1 MDLLW
6 FLTGIVIILF
16 IARYNE
22 SNKLFWTLLISF
34 TGSFAVAT
42 TVMKITNHN
51 SKEEVKKSVIQTCPT
66 QAPANTLSFLDVTN
80 DIQAGTIGI
89 SIPKPVSQE
98 LYMSDNTIRTSEG
111 SIRPSDVK
119 FNLIKP
125 PWYDLHISTA
135 RDDNTLSLNFI

>member
-6 FLTGIVIILF
+6 FLTGIVIIFF

-42 TVMKITNHN
+42 TVMRIINHN
-51 SKEEVKKSVIQTCPT
+51 GKEEVKKSVIQTCPT
-66 QAPANTLSFLDVTN
+66 QAPANTLSFLDVAN

-125 PWYDLHISTA
+125 P
-135 RDDNTLSLNFI
+135 

>member
-6 FLTGIVIILF
+6 FLTGIVIIFF

-42 TVMKITNHN
+42 TVMRIINSN

-66 QAPANTLSFLDVTN
+66 QAPANTLSFLNVTN

-89 SIPKPVSQE
+89 DIPEPVSQE
-98 LYMSDNTIRTSEG
+98 LYMSDNIIRTSEG
-111 SIRPSDVK
+111 SIRLSDVK

-135 RDDNTLSLNFI
+135 RDDNVLSSNFI